1 MFKQANICSRI
12 TISLFMELYLNVI
25 KIKTHDLP
33 NVEVKFYNSVPMKQ
47 NNLFQNVYKKEC
59 WIHNPQLTEVCIF

>member
-1 MFKQANICSRI
+1 
-12 TISLFMELYLNVI
+12 MELYLNVI
-25 KIKTHDLP
+25 KIKIHDLP